1 MFAGWLNHFGSNAD
15 QNQRLLLPKP
25 PKLNPRRRLPLKNDF
40 LRVTERLRCVT
51 AGFLR
56 DDRLLPKPPPEA
68 LRLAERN
75 LVLLM
80 LFSDFFD
87 VERNLLDETLFPPAV
102 FAADFAGIAFF
113 NDDVAAPRRFFTELT
128 AIGLP

>member
-1 MFAGWLNHFGSNAD
+1 
-15 QNQRLLLPKP
+15 
-25 PKLNPRRRLPLKNDF
+25 
-40 LRVTERLRCVT
+40 
-51 AGFLR
+51 
-56 DDRLLPKPPPEA
+56 
-68 LRLAERN
+68 
-75 LVLLM
+75 M

-87 VERNLLDETLFPPAV
+87 VERNLLDETLFPPTV